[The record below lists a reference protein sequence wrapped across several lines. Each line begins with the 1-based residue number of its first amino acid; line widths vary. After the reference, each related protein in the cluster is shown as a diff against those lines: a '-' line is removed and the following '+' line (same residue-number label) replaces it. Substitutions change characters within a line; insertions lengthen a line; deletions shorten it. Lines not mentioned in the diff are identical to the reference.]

1 MIKNF
6 FSKSWSIIV
15 GFISALKRNKIME
28 KVLKVK
34 NNQIEIENN
43 VWIDLEND
51 TIYNKFPNIK
61 KLKII
66 RVIEYPIKIPDI
78 DFKLFSK
85 LSEIEELEIDDRDP
99 KNYSLASV
107 DLSLIWFNRIT
118 SDREK
123 TWVYLNFLEILKL
136 KKLRKLLIDTDYV
149 STNDLMAIFEA
160 RAGAQEKFIF
170 EYNLNHP
177 ASDAEQPPMI
187 YEEEFDQDSYDKYNE
202 LESEN
207 VESHLEIGTID
218 CALVEVVVD
227 RMREEEEL
235 KKTKTK

>member
-1 MIKNF
+1 
-6 FSKSWSIIV
+6 
-15 GFISALKRNKIME
+15 ME
-28 KVLKVK
+28 KVFKVK
-34 NNQIEIENN
+34 NNQIEIKND
-43 VWIDLEND
+43 VWIVLEND
-51 TIYNKFPNIK
+51 AIYKRFPNIK
-61 KLKII
+61 KLKIV
-66 RVIEYPIKIPDI
+66 REFKSPEKVPDI

-85 LSEIEELEIDDRDP
+85 LSEIEELEIVLD
-99 KNYSLASV
+99 KGNLWS
-107 DLSLIWFNRIT
+107 NRIP
-118 SDREK
+118 SDYEETRI
-123 TWVYLNFLEILKL
+123 YLNFLEILKL
-136 KKLRKLLIDTDYV
+136 KKLKKLLINTDYV
-149 STNDLMAIFEA
+149 STKDLMAIFEE

-207 VESHLEIGTID
+207 VESNLDIGTID

-235 KKTKTK
+235 KQNRD

>member
-1 MIKNF
+1 
-6 FSKSWSIIV
+6 
-15 GFISALKRNKIME
+15 ME
-28 KVLKVK
+28 KVFKVK
-34 NNQIEIENN
+34 NNQIEIKND

-51 TIYNKFPNIK
+51 TIYNKFPSIK
-61 KLKII
+61 RLKII
-66 RVIEYPIKIPDI
+66 RIIEYPIKIPDI

-85 LSEIEELEIDDRDP
+85 LSEIEELEISDRDP
-99 KNYSLASV
+99 KNFSV
-107 DLSLIWFNRIT
+107 ESADVSLIWFNRIT

-136 KKLRKLLIDTDYV
+136 KKLKKLLINTDYV
-149 STNDLMAIFEA
+149 STKDLMAIFEE

-202 LESEN
+202 LENEN
-207 VESHLEIGTID
+207 VESNLEIGTID

-235 KKTKTK
+235 KQNRD

>member
-1 MIKNF
+1 
-6 FSKSWSIIV
+6 
-15 GFISALKRNKIME
+15 ME
-28 KVLKVK
+28 KVFKVK
-34 NNQIEIENN
+34 NNQIEIKND

-51 TIYNKFPNIK
+51 TIYNKFPSIK
-61 KLKII
+61 RLKII
-66 RVIEYPIKIPDI
+66 RIIEYPIKIPDI

-85 LSEIEELEIDDRDP
+85 LSEIEELEISDRDP
-99 KNYSLASV
+99 KNFSV
-107 DLSLIWFNRIT
+107 ESADVSLIWFNRIT

-136 KKLRKLLIDTDYV
+136 KKLKKLLINTDYV
-149 STNDLMAIFEA
+149 STKDLMAIFEE

-202 LESEN
+202 LENEN
-207 VESHLEIGTID
+207 VESNLEIGTFD

-235 KKTKTK
+235 KQNRD